1 MNIITVPLYIFL
13 FLYFLILIIFT
24 AFVVINFYHIVG
36 SGTLTF
42 ISFLF
47 TFITA
52 VATVALLYE
61 TYLLLQGTDWQQLVT
76 IFDPVWLSHLFPA
89 PTP

>member
-1 MNIITVPLYIFL
+1 MIITLPLYIFL
-13 FLYFLILIIFT
+13 FLYFIILTIFA
-24 AFVVINFYHIVG
+24 AFVLINFYHIVG

-52 VATVALLYE
+52 AATVALLYE
-61 TYLLLQGTDWQQLVT
+61 TYLLLQGTDWQQTMT
-76 IFDPVWLSHLFPA
+76 IFDAAWITNLFPA
-89 PTP
+89 AEF